1 LLELIKSNL
10 SKDLRRK
17 YKIFKDQKKNMKIV
31 KSRTQNENGSK
42 GTKKNKSKS
51 PVREFDPV
59 SELEG
64 YRMIANYR

>member
-1 LLELIKSNL
+1 
-10 SKDLRRK
+10 
-17 YKIFKDQKKNMKIV
+17 MKIV
-31 KSRTQNENGSK
+31 KSRTQNDNGNK